1 MTPPAL
7 YVQDPEHAPQEFAGE
22 TERIL
27 KTFADQLGTV
37 DKKDP
42 LNPET
47 KEALLKLSEVPLLRD
62 RLINFIQTERVRS
75 QLREAS
81 SRVRNGLQSLRFY
94 YEKQL
99 AGRGVH
105 PPFTNSW
112 EALQERRYEN
122 ILIRQQKELP
132 RAFHNALLELSNRT
146 NSDNRFRSLLQP
158 TLNGVRGM
166 VQDTVHR
173 EVESLLESYGTEH
186 WDERDVTYDNL
197 VWGTSGIE
205 VPIKRILYQV
215 ELVMQEAVSN
225 FVPQVAEVIV
235 AEMER
240 TLDAH
245 DILSRLQRATYGQ
258 EYSYGMPDRPGA
270 ALTLEEAYQ
279 QLANRVAE
287 NFRHICRQ
295 STMYELVRPERSIH
309 HRVRQGEEEL
319 ALPEDDR
326 LLDVVLHGVDIIRR
340 EVSAQAQALATSQ
353 AGQRVREAV
362 GSAVGG
368 NHAAQ
373 AGEDEFVINILDGTG
388 PAPEGEVSITLP
400 GEAVSSGYGDLE
412 LSYAEKLD
420 NIASKTNKIFGE
432 IIDDLFSDDELL
444 PRLRRLF
451 WLEAT
456 KAERDFNN
464 HLVKPMLKQHD
475 RNLHQENL
483 REAMEIDLESVS
495 DVEELMRVW
504 QGLHK
509 LELTLAL

>member
-1 MTPPAL
+1 
-7 YVQDPEHAPQEFAGE
+7 
-22 TERIL
+22 
-27 KTFADQLGTV
+27 
-37 DKKDP
+37 
-42 LNPET
+42 
-47 KEALLKLSEVPLLRD
+47 
-62 RLINFIQTERVRS
+62 
-75 QLREAS
+75 
-81 SRVRNGLQSLRFY
+81 
-94 YEKQL
+94 
-99 AGRGVH
+99 
-105 PPFTNSW
+105 
-112 EALQERRYEN
+112 
-122 ILIRQQKELP
+122 
-132 RAFHNALLELSNRT
+132 
-146 NSDNRFRSLLQP
+146 
-158 TLNGVRGM
+158 
-166 VQDTVHR
+166 
-173 EVESLLESYGTEH
+173 
-186 WDERDVTYDNL
+186 
-197 VWGTSGIE
+197 
-205 VPIKRILYQV
+205 
-215 ELVMQEAVSN
+215 
-225 FVPQVAEVIV
+225 
-235 AEMER
+235 
-240 TLDAH
+240 
-245 DILSRLQRATYGQ
+245 
-258 EYSYGMPDRPGA
+258 
-270 ALTLEEAYQ
+270 
-279 QLANRVAE
+279 
-287 NFRHICRQ
+287 
-295 STMYELVRPERSIH
+295 MYELVRPERSIH

-326 LLDVVLHGVDIIRR
+326 LLDVVLQGVDIIRR